1 MSSSVTGLV
10 HQPFLRFQE
19 KSFWSPLIILSSV
32 FHLTDHRARAK
43 RTAPQ
48 PLKVAKYSMTLR
60 TLCTLQMPDF
70 IARLSPGYTNQ
81 HFISLFFLCHKS
93 ISATSQT
100 SLINTLLD
108 FFSFKI
114 QACQTVFTTEWI
126 FVYLPVKNCDSCSAT
141 QDGRWRVIK
150 ANGAQRH
157 LLEEEEKK
165 TWKLKYF
172 WITSWHKMMCAW

>member
-10 HQPFLRFQE
+10 HQPFLRFRE

-108 FFSFKI
+108 FFFLLKYKHASQSLQPNGSLFIYLSK
-114 QACQTVFTTEWI
+114 TVIHVQLHKMGGEG
-126 FVYLPVKNCDSCSAT
+126 SSRQMEHSAIC
-141 QDGRWRVIK
+141 WK
-150 ANGAQRH
+150 KK
-157 LLEEEEKK
+157 KK